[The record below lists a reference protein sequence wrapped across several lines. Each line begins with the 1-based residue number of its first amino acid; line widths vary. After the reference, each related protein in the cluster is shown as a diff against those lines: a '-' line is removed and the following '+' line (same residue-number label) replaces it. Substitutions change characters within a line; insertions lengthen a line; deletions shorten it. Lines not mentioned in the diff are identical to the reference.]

1 MPEDSPKIV
10 IIGGGFGGLFTALDL
25 NGTGQVTLINEEDHF
40 LFRPMLYDLESD
52 PDELIDRGADTSC
65 ADVMARLQAALFE
78 WALHPKGHITTSNEK
93 IAAYADNQLQIKGG
107 VLIGIWDEA
116 ELAAIRSQISS

>member
-1 MPEDSPKIV
+1 
-10 IIGGGFGGLFTALDL
+10 
-25 NGTGQVTLINEEDHF
+25 
-40 LFRPMLYDLESD
+40 
-52 PDELIDRGADTSC
+52 
-65 ADVMARLQAALFE
+65 MARLQAALFD

-116 ELAAIRSQISS
+116 ELAAIRQKIGSPPGG